1 MGGGNGTG
9 IGVGSLVNSALNM
22 VRPRGR
28 RNIFLVVTWLENKDV
43 QYSSAVHHG
52 LLCLEVL

>member
-1 MGGGNGTG
+1 MGGGNRTG
-9 IGVGSLVNSALNM
+9 IGAGSLVNSALNM

-43 QYSSAVHHG
+43 QYSSTLRRG